1 MDVLTVAIALF
12 QTSSHWSQKFFVKAQ
27 IMQKSNNQLGR
38 GVILTVEQSAV
49 LNSRTD
55 NNLLPPMQMKP
66 ISKLPYLL
74 EIPMRQL

>member
-55 NNLLPPMQMKP
+55 NLLPPMQMKP
-66 ISKLPYLL
+66 ISKLRYLL
-74 EIPMRQL
+74 EIQMRQL